1 MGVLCRVITKIF
13 LVSWTPPKPLLTY
26 LTLPFGD
33 HLYNSFLITSSLI
46 DVLSCQE
53 KTDIGHFWRY
63 ILCNWHLYSQVP
75 LNTHASLLPTVCFV
89 PLERE
94 IPYIFSK
101 FTPLKTD
108 TMFFIKTLSFGSS
121 SRSNAV
127 VSKINTGSLL
137 NTGCPLR
144 QADVEYA
151 CLSQRSPLFT
161 MQIQQARKM

>member
-1 MGVLCRVITKIF
+1 MGFLCRVITKIF

-63 ILCNWHLYSQVP
+63 VLCNWHLYSQVP
-75 LNTHASLLPTVCFV
+75 LNTHTSLLPTVCFV

-101 FTPLKTD
+101 FNPFKTD

-144 QADVEYA
+144 QADVAHA

-161 MQIQQARKM
+161 M